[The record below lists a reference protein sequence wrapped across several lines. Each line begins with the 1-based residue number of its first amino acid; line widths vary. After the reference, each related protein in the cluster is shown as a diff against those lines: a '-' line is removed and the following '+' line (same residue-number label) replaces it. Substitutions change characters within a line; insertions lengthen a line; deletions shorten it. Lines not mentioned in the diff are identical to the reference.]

1 MKFDS
6 ECFSQRADST
16 SPHWL
21 ADKTGMPQE
30 YSPILELEV
39 PLIVQIASRT
49 MAVKEVMELEH
60 GAIIEFPRSADEEL
74 EILVNNK
81 SVGLGTAV
89 KVGENF
95 GVRISGVGGLESCLP
110 QPGSSNPKAAPSRKD
125 QAP

>member
-1 MKFDS
+1 
-6 ECFSQRADST
+6 
-16 SPHWL
+16 
-21 ADKTGMPQE
+21 MPQE

-60 GAIIEFPRSADEEL
+60 GSIIEFARSADEKL

-81 SVGLGTAV
+81 LVGQGTAV

-95 GVRISGVGGLESCLP
+95 GVRISSVGSLESCLP
-110 QPGSSNPKAAPSRKD
+110 KQGNSSKTTPSNPK
-125 QAP
+125 

>member
-1 MKFDS
+1 MKFNS
-6 ECFSQRADST
+6 EYFSQWAGST
-16 SPHWL
+16 SRSRL

-60 GAIIEFPRSADEEL
+60 GSIIEFPRSADEEL

-81 SVGLGTAV
+81 SVGQGTAV

-95 GVRISGVGGLESCLP
+95 GVRISNVGSLESCLP
-110 QPGSSNPKAAPSRKD
+110 TQGSPGKAAPRS
-125 QAP
+125 

>member
-6 ECFSQRADST
+6 ECFSQGAGSSSLHR
-16 SPHWL
+16 L
-21 ADKTGMPQE
+21 ADKTGMTQE

-95 GVRISGVGGLESCLP
+95 GVRISSVGGLESCLP
-110 QPGSSNPKAAPSRKD
+110 PPGNSSQTATPSRK
-125 QAP
+125 